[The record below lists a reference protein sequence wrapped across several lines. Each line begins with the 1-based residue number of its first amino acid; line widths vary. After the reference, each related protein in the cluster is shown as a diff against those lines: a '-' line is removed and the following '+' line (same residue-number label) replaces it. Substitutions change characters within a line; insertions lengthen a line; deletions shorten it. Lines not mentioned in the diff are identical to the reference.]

1 MDPVRT
7 FRPNFEGEVDIKTEL
22 INICLTANADDLDP
36 DQTDS
41 LLHGLIVKTY
51 GTEDDF
57 EHLAERQ
64 ESLEDEVARLD
75 QEIES
80 VKDLPKT
87 IQTYETD
94 IKNFDNYIEEM
105 RAHYKANEQTLES
118 LEKDSNEKLLAIKK
132 LEEQKRQLKRLVEE
146 QEFGLEEAVLSRER
160 KQQIEEEIKQEC
172 GIIDDIK
179 KSIRGQRLDCNKL
192 EDTIKKMHSD
202 LDSFLTAIRD
212 LVDSP
217 VMYNYSAQLKE
228 LLSHRDWNRV
238 LDGLKNLNSGDTH
251 GTNINELNELFSHR
265 VHELK
270 IAIVQQLSSLQG
282 CVALAEQQKLNDLEL
297 MIEER
302 EKQLDNNARHISQL
316 MSEMETQRKVSH
328 YFPII
333 ADN

>member
-1 MDPVRT
+1 MDPIRT

-36 DQTDS
+36 DQTES

-51 GTEDDF
+51 GTEDDY
-57 EHLAERQ
+57 EHLVERQ
-64 ESLEDEVARLD
+64 EGLEEEVRRLD
-75 QEIES
+75 EEIQS

-94 IKNFDNYIEEM
+94 IKNFDNYIAEM
-105 RAHYKANEQTLES
+105 RAHFKANEQTLES
-118 LEKDSNEKLLAIKK
+118 LERDFNDKLVAIKK
-132 LEEQKRQLKRLVEE
+132 LEEQKRQLKCLVEE
-146 QEFGLEEAVLSRER
+146 QEFGIEEAVLARER
-160 KQQIEEEIKQEC
+160 KQQIEDDIKQEC

-179 KSIRGQRLDCNKL
+179 KSIRGGRLDCNKL

-202 LDSFLTAIRD
+202 LDSFINAIRD

-217 VMYNYSAQLKE
+217 VMFNYSASLKE
-228 LLSHRDWNRV
+228 LLTHRAWSQI
-238 LDGLKNLNSGDTH
+238 LSGLRNISGETG

-282 CVALAEQQKLNDLEL
+282 CVALAEQQKLNDFEL
-297 MIEER
+297 MIEEK
-302 EKQLDNNARHISQL
+302 EKQLKNNEKQISQL

-333 ADN
+333 ANN